1 MAMKLSF
8 LELLLLHPIDFG
20 ILYFWFYLSLGIFYF
35 SFGFSMTILLFSRCR
50 LISLFFCDFFPHSCV
65 CVCVHMHMCVRLISS
80 FILLWLKKMLDM
92 I

>member
-20 ILYFWFYLSLGIFYF
+20 ILHFCFYLSLSIFYF
-35 SFGFSMTILLFSRCR
+35 SFDFSMTILLFSRCR
-50 LISLFFCDFFPHSCV
+50 LISLFFCDFFSPFM
-65 CVCVHMHMCVRLISS
+65 CVCVHMHVCVRLISS